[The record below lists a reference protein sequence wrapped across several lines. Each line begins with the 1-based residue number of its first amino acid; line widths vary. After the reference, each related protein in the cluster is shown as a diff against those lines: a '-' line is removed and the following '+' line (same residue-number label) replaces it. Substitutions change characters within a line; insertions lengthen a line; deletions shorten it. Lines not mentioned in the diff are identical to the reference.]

1 MFGKILAV
9 SLAIGLLSSCAG
21 ESDEGE
27 STVNGVS
34 DSEIV
39 IGSFADLSGPAALL
53 GLDAVNGARLRFD
66 EINAAGGIHGRK
78 IRFIVEDTQYQLPK
92 AIQAVN
98 KLVNRDKIFAMF
110 LGLGTPM
117 NNAVMQTLFDAN
129 VPNIFPISGGRQM
142 VVPFRPLMFTARG
155 VYYDE
160 IRAGVRYFVEERGA
174 ESICVMYQDSDYG
187 NEILDAATDQAAEM
201 GVEIAA
207 VSGHKATDTEF
218 TASVL
223 RVRNS
228 GCKTVMLGTI
238 YKDTIL
244 IFEAARKIGWDDV
257 SFVGQNASYSRAVA
271 SAESGAAEGYYAF
284 VHIAVGYGDDDMSEE
299 VACWYKSYTDT
310 FGSEPGYAAVEG
322 YRNADILGVD
332 LQNAGREL
340 DVDALI
346 GGLEAMTDYEDIF
359 GYHLTFGPDD
369 HKGVDESILMTVKD
383 GRWVRL
389 EESIRY

>member
-1 MFGKILAV
+1 MFRKILAV

-284 VHIAVGYGDDDMSEE
+284 VHIAVVYGDDDMSEE
-299 VACWYKSYTDT
+299 VARWYKSYTDT
-310 FGSEPGYAAVEG
+310 FGREPGYAAVEG
-322 YRNADILGVD
+322 YRNADILGVA

>member
-1 MFGKILAV
+1 MFRKVFAV
-9 SLAIGLLSSCAG
+9 SLAIGLLSSCGG
-21 ESDEGE
+21 ESDESA
-27 STVNGVS
+27 STVNGVT
-34 DSEIV
+34 DAEIL

-66 EINAAGGIHGRK
+66 EINAAGGVHGRK
-78 IRFIVEDTQYQLPK
+78 IRFIAEDTQYQLPK

-187 NEILDAATDQAAEM
+187 NEILEAATDQAAEM
-201 GVEIAA
+201 GIEIAA

-257 SFVGQNASYSRAVA
+257 SFVGQNASYSKAVA

-284 VHIAVGYGDDDMSEE
+284 VHIAVVYGDDDLSPE
-299 VACWYKSYTDT
+299 VARWHSNFTET

-322 YRNADILGVD
+322 YRNADALVVA
-332 LQNAGREL
+332 LQNAGRDL
-340 DVDALI
+340 DVEALI
-346 GGLEAMTDYEDIF
+346 SGMEAMTDYEDIF

-383 GRWVRL
+383 GRWIKL